1 MNKKWLKIG
10 SILGSLILLIY
21 LLVDLFLLDFVAEK
35 RYLIDKQATI
45 DNFSKHEQKF
55 NEINHLSKLSP
66 NFSFTISTSD
76 SIFLLL
82 NFGKYDFFDEHQS
95 DDSLK
100 IILDTTLNQ
109 KNWIVKTS
117 DVDINLTESYARDYF
132 NHFEKIYQLV
142 EQVNGIR
149 ISHSKDSHLKI
160 DYKEHYSS
168 GFRYVSLHRNSQNFI
183 LNEESTYGKLND
195 HFHWYFF
202 DESLISWIHPH
213 WITPEPEYK

>member
-10 SILGSLILLIY
+10 GFLGGLMIFIY

-35 RYLIDKQATI
+35 RYLIDKKATI

-55 NEINHLSKLSP
+55 NEINQLSKLSP
-66 NFSFTISTSD
+66 NFSFSISTSD

-82 NFGKYDFFDEHQS
+82 NFGKYDFFGEHQS

-109 KNWIVKTS
+109 KNWIIKTL
-117 DVDINLTESYARDYF
+117 DVGVHLTESYARDYF
-132 NHFEKIYQLV
+132 YRFEKIYQLV

-149 ISHSKDSHLKI
+149 ISHLKGIQLNI
-160 DYKEHYSS
+160 DYKEIYSS
-168 GFRYVSLHRNSQNFI
+168 GFRYISFHHNFQHST
-183 LNEESTYGKLND
+183 LNEGPPNGKLND

-202 DESLISWIHPH
+202 DESLICWVHPH
-213 WITPEPEYK
+213 WIIP